1 MIPDQD
7 MPDKRTQKDCQDVA
21 MKFVENLTAVIFR
34 IPQDILNLMLIWC
47 KMFMQLYLFKY

>member
-7 MPDKRTQKDCQDVA
+7 MPDKRTQKDCQDVE
-21 MKFVENLTAVIFR
+21 KFVENLTAVIFR